1 MKVLELKVVRKREYV
16 LFATEVILYNKREVT
31 KLQYLL
37 LMIAQYRR
45 REGALLL
52 EVGREERTKLRSRY
66 WPSSFGIKVKED
78 MIFILQTTLF
88 ANGLDDNINY

>member
-66 WPSSFGIKVKED
+66 WASSFIGDQGERRYDIH
-78 MIFILQTTLF
+78 F
-88 ANGLDDNINY
+88 ANNSVCKWP